1 MEFRVEGKVVDDF
14 DTPNSLGLKSGNVI
28 DVYSEQVPF
37 NLRKFCSKA
46 FKVFTLNEIETTK
59 ETSCDRPIVMKIS
72 SKRKRILGSK
82 PRREE
87 ISGANLSPFKV
98 FMVHEVRRV
107 HMYSNWFNLKI
118 YCVNNWWMI
127 SPLLLDLIAHST
139 HFSIFQGSTEWY
151 FHTSVHWKC
160 RIETPVTT
168 LLFLYDEIQCKF
180 Q

>member
-28 DVYSEQVPF
+28 DVYSEHAPSD
-37 NLRKFCSKA
+37 LRKFCSKA
-46 FKVFTLNEIETTK
+46 FRVFTLNETETKK
-59 ETSCDRPIVMKIS
+59 ETSCDGPIVMKIS

-107 HMYSNWFNLKI
+107 HMYSN
-118 YCVNNWWMI
+118 
-127 SPLLLDLIAHST
+127 
-139 HFSIFQGSTEWY
+139 
-151 FHTSVHWKC
+151 
-160 RIETPVTT
+160 
-168 LLFLYDEIQCKF
+168 
-180 Q
+180 

>member
-107 HMYSNWFNLKI
+107 HMYSN
-118 YCVNNWWMI
+118 
-127 SPLLLDLIAHST
+127 
-139 HFSIFQGSTEWY
+139 
-151 FHTSVHWKC
+151 
-160 RIETPVTT
+160 
-168 LLFLYDEIQCKF
+168 
-180 Q
+180 